1 MTGILYRWPEAARVG
16 SRVPKEKLYEHGS
29 ASTALREQFKSNI
42 ARITWAYKLA
52 EPTINL
58 PATDE
63 VSEIQVF
70 RIDTKDGTEVSDQLL
85 AVIDKAIPS
94 PIIFEIVRETASG
107 TEVRTVAQLKQQ
119 GSNTPQL
126 GRYSSTVW
134 TAEEHERAPLP
145 TAINLSALYIALLEP
160 LAEVRVRPG
169 EAMSG
174 VAGRLKAIGKL
185 EREVAALQRKLKN
198 EKQFNR
204 KVELQRTLKARQ
216 AELEQQR

>member
-16 SRVPKEKLYEHGS
+16 SRVPKEKLYEHGNVS
-29 ASTALREQFKSNI
+29 PALREQFVSDV

-52 EPTINL
+52 KSTINL

-70 RIDTKDGTEVSDQLL
+70 RIDTKDGADVSDQLIT
-85 AVIDKAIPS
+85 VIDKAIPS
-94 PIIFEIVRETASG
+94 PIIFEIAREASSG
-107 TEVRTVAQLKQQ
+107 MEVRMVAQLKRQ
-119 GSNTPQL
+119 GSNTL
-126 GRYSSTVW
+126 ATGRYSSTVW
-134 TAEEHERAPLP
+134 MSDDHSRASLP
-145 TAINLSALYIALLEP
+145 TAINLSALYLALLEP
-160 LAEVRVRPG
+160 LTVVRARPG

-174 VAGRLKAIGKL
+174 VADRVKVISKL
-185 EREVAALQRKLKN
+185 EREIAALQRKLKN